1 MYTVSLLWCSFM
13 KIEKLFRNST
23 QFPPRS
29 LIFAKKYDNMKNREE
44 LSILIEDFI
53 SKLPFPAQP
62 RGLYE
67 PIEYTLEGGGKRLR
81 PLILLMTQSIFN
93 PTMEHEL
100 NAAAAVEVF
109 HNFTLLHDDIMDNAK
124 IRRGKDTV
132 HVKWGNSTSILS
144 GDAMVIYAY
153 SLLSRVDTLY
163 LPRVLE
169 IFNKMAIEVCEGQQ
183 YDMDF
188 ESTQTVSLEEYLEM
202 IRLKTSVLIAGSAQI
217 GAVLGGA
224 TVQEGDIIYRYA
236 LELGLAFQIQDD
248 YLDTFG
254 SRELLGKSIGGDIL
268 EGKKTFLSIIASIE
282 ADSVVREELMSLLHS
297 DSLAPDT
304 KIARVKE
311 IYNTLKVA
319 DIAKTRIEKHLNVAL
334 EILSEL
340 DLSVE
345 KIEPLKQLV
354 YSLLD
359 RNN

>member
-1 MYTVSLLWCSFM
+1 MI
-13 KIEKLFRNST
+13 K
-23 QFPPRS
+23 
-29 LIFAKKYDNMKNREE
+29 MKNRDE
-44 LSILIEDFI
+44 LSLLIEDYI

-81 PLILLMTQSIFN
+81 PLILLMAQSIFN
-93 PTMEHEL
+93 PDAEHEL
-100 NAAAAVEVF
+100 SAAAAVEVF

-132 HVKWGNSTSILS
+132 HVKWSNSSSILS

-153 SLLSRVDTLY
+153 SLLSRVNSQY

-169 IFNKMAIEVCEGQQ
+169 IFNKMAIGVCEGQQ

-188 ESTQTVSLEEYLEM
+188 ESTQSVSLEEYLEM

-224 TVQEGDIIYRYA
+224 TEQEGDVVYRYA

-268 EGKKTFLSIIASIE
+268 EGKKTFLSIIAILQ
-282 ADSVVREELMSLLHS
+282 ADPTVQEELITLLHS
-297 DSLAPDT
+297 DTLDSQT
-304 KIARVKE
+304 KIESVKE
-311 IYNTLKVA
+311 IYNTLNVA
-319 DIAKTRIEKHLNVAL
+319 DIAKESIGKHLNTAL
-334 EILSEL
+334 EILKEL
-340 DLSVE
+340 ELPME